1 MPEQNEQPTFTD
13 LVLWLATM
21 AAVHLGAK
29 ESGADAKGQEPDL
42 KTASQMIEM
51 LGVLEQ
57 KTKGNLAAE
66 EEQLLRQVLYNL
78 RMGYVAASQQK
89 RIVEP

>member
-1 MPEQNEQPTFTD
+1 MPEQIEQPTFAD

-21 AAVHLGAK
+21 AAVHLGGNEAGGETTDPK
-29 ESGADAKGQEPDL
+29 PDL
-42 KTASQMIEM
+42 KAASHLIEM
-51 LGVLEQ
+51 LGLLEE
-57 KTKGNLAAE
+57 KTNGNLTAE
-66 EEQLLRQVLYNL
+66 EDQLLRQVLYNL